1 MCFYTLAGCVVLV
14 AKWVCS
20 FFFILLYR
28 IMGFHQPSPLYPF
41 KEEVGKIIINILS
54 NITAVFTLVILFDKL
69 QFQLGIAVLA
79 MPLLAGLLWS
89 YYNLTRARRGIAP
102 SEQIAMV
109 FVRFKQ
115 QVEKQHGKAI
125 AETVAGEELKKR
137 YLTRSEYAYL
147 IGNIFGIVLGALIFL
162 RNLPLL

>member
-1 MCFYTLAGCVVLV
+1 MCLYTLAGCVVLV

-41 KEEVGKIIINILS
+41 KEEAGKIIVNILS
-54 NITAVFTLVILFDKL
+54 NITAVYALVILFDKL
-69 QFQLGIAVLA
+69 QLQLGIAVLA

-89 YYNLTRARRGIAP
+89 HYNLTRAKQGIAP
-102 SEQIAMV
+102 SRQIAMV

-115 QVEKQHGKAI
+115 QVENQYGKET

-147 IGNIFGIVLGALIFL
+147 IGNISGIVLGALIFL